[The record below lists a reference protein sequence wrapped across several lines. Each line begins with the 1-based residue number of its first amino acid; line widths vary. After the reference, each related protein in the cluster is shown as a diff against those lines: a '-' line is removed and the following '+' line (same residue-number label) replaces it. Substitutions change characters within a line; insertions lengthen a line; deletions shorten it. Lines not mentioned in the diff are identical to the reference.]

1 MNADFRATYI
11 VCWLNRYIALKNEVE
26 RIKIK
31 NAQLE
36 TRWEPR
42 KPERDS
48 AMLTERMGR
57 VKMNAEGGIR
67 KSEIRNKWKWE
78 FGSRTRRRSV
88 EQGDVAASMRKA
100 EKFRETPAHW
110 PIVHCR

>member
-1 MNADFRATYI
+1 MNADFRVTYI
-11 VCWLNRYIALKNEVE
+11 VYWLNRYIALKNEIE

-48 AMLTERMGR
+48 AMLTEKRQR
-57 VKMNAEGGIR
+57 VKMDAEGGIR
-67 KSEIRNKWKWE
+67 KAEMRNK
-78 FGSRTRRRSV
+78 
-88 EQGDVAASMRKA
+88 RK
-100 EKFRETPAHW
+100 
-110 PIVHCR
+110 